1 MDCESIPLSVSGVE
15 EIGDRVLVVFDGH
28 CGLCNRAVR
37 WFLRRDGRDRLRFV
51 ASESEKVAGLLERL
65 GVVAASGLGPGSIL
79 VVMDAGGASE
89 RLLVRSEAIVA
100 LLGEL
105 PEPWPGF
112 GMVLGWIPRVM
123 CDLGYRLIARW
134 RYRIWGR
141 MESCPLPT
149 AEERARFL

>member
-79 VVMDAGGASE
+79 VVMDSACD
-89 RLLVRSEAIVA
+89 VRPGIPADCPLA
-100 LLGEL
+100 LPDLGTHGEL
-105 PEPWPGF
+105 PFAYGR
-112 GMVLGWIPRVM
+112 GARAV
-123 CDLGYRLIARW
+123 LIAS
-134 RYRIWGR
+134 GF
-141 MESCPLPT
+141 
-149 AEERARFL
+149 RFSAAA